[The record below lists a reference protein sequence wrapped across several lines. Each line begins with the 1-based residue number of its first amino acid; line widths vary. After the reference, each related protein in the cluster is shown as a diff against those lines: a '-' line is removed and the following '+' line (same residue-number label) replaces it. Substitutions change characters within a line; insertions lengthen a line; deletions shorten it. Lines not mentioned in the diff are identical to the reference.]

1 MQKTADEMR
10 ISDWSSDVCSSDLL
24 AFVLITGVTWFGGR
38 MVANALGRRTRNS
51 IVGPVDRALGFGFG
65 ALKGL
70 ILASLLFLL
79 AVLVLDTTG
88 GGPTERPDWPPQ
100 SRSYPLLH
108 ATSASIADL
117 VDRRRH
123 RSAALRVGTAC
134 VSQCQ

>member
-1 MQKTADEMR
+1 MR
-10 ISDWSSDVCSSDLL
+10 ISDWSSDVCSSDL
-24 AFVLITGVTWFGGR
+24 
-38 MVANALGRRTRNS
+38 ALGRRTRNS

-88 GGPTERPDWPPQ
+88 GGPTERPDWLTQ
-100 SRSYPLLH
+100 SRSYPLLN
-108 ATSASIADL
+108 ATSASIADF

-123 RSAALRVGTAC
+123 GEPGFERHRDAC
-134 VSQCQ
+134 RAPANARARKSVVSGKGV